1 VRDMESKGWHDLT
14 TQAKSSCIAQ
24 RPVFVNAGS
33 AEKGDSWV
41 DAKGMFLA
49 AVGAGPVYK
58 LLGKKDFG
66 TSEFPWIETTL
77 IDGDIAFRQHTGG
90 HTPGPNW
97 PTFLRFAER
106 YVGSASK

>member
-1 VRDMESKGWHDLT
+1 
-14 TQAKSSCIAQ
+14 
-24 RPVFVNAGS
+24 
-33 AEKGDSWV
+33 
-41 DAKGMFLA
+41 MFLA
-49 AVGAGPVYK
+49 AAAAGPVYK
-58 LLGKKDFG
+58 LLGKKDLG
-66 TSEFPWIETTL
+66 SAEFPPIETTL